1 MYREDETLTEE
12 KEGNLTQILKTNF
25 FDISLERV
33 CLQIKK
39 MKLFKEEEIITSD
52 FESKVDYFLI
62 FMYLLLV
69 FVEVHWILS
78 A

>member
-12 KEGNLTQILKTNF
+12 KEGNLTQILTTNF

-39 MKLFKEEEIITSD
+39 MKLFKEEEIIPSD

-62 FMYLLLV
+62 FMHLLLV